1 MPVEAW
7 RRHRLDG
14 FLGTVTPAIAL
25 RLAKAVETD
34 RLRGG
39 ALPHDEI
46 MRALRPRLRD
56 AQNRLS
62 RVASPRRLV
71 CAAFEDVLFDGVRR
85 RKQRGRIARTSI
97 TPVWAWLEA
106 TLSKDVLEL
115 LDVVRDKLL
124 TSSAEFADAEVA
136 AFQRAAAA
144 ALLAEIPTGDPV
156 DPRIAGGAKMLGG
169 ADIAA
174 DAYDMARLL
183 EIGADLLRLQRE
195 FPKPMHTLSESD
207 ISLIRAVWENVV
219 AEHPDSAS
227 YVVFMMLGRLEK
239 PWEIMR
245 LAGALSRKTDDIVV
259 SRTDAGFV
267 GELLLCDLEDCVAQL
282 RPMRVDAIDALTV
295 QMQVET
301 FAHLSTGIVREI
313 GIKRDGLWGKRLMA
327 ARAAM
332 SDEME
337 RLLGRARK
345 DIIATLPMVRKGGF
359 GLRATGRAPDFT
371 RQVDPAKT
379 KHAIE
384 LASIIAGV
392 RPHAMAGAFAG
403 MLAEIEE
410 PIAEH
415 LRHFTTEMIDQLQGM
430 AAEQRPQAE
439 RHAAHA
445 IELTRILLGAEEGDL
460 IRRRAAA
467 ATAAAPDEE
476 SATLVA

>member
-34 RLRGG
+34 RLLGG

-46 MRALRPRLRD
+46 MGALRPRLRD

-85 RKQRGRIARTSI
+85 RKQRGRIARSSI
-97 TPVWAWLEA
+97 APVWSWLEA
-106 TLSKDVLEL
+106 TLPKDVLEL
-115 LDVVRDKLL
+115 LDVIRDKLL
-124 TSSAEFADAEVA
+124 TSGAEFADTEVA

-144 ALLAEIPTGDPV
+144 ALLKEIPTGEPA
-156 DPRIAGGAKMLGG
+156 DPRIAGGAKLLGG
-169 ADIAA
+169 IDIAT
-174 DAYDMARLL
+174 DAYDMARML
-183 EIGADLLRLQRE
+183 EIGTDLLRLQRE

-207 ISLIRAVWENVV
+207 ISLTRAVWENVV

-227 YVVFMMLGRLEK
+227 YVVFLMLGRLEK

-267 GELLLCDLEDCVAQL
+267 GDLLLSDLEDCVAIL
-282 RPMRVDAIDALTV
+282 RPMRADAVEPLTV
-295 QMQVET
+295 QLQVET

-327 ARAAM
+327 ARGAI

-371 RQVDPAKT
+371 RRVDPAKAAR
-379 KHAIE
+379 AIE

-410 PIAEH
+410 PVTEH
-415 LRHFTTEMIDQLQGM
+415 LRHFTTEMIEQIQGI
-430 AAEQRPQAE
+430 AAEQRPQVE
-439 RHAAHA
+439 LHVSHAVD
-445 IELTRILLGAEEGDL
+445 LTRLLLGAEEGDL

-467 ATAAAPDEE
+467 ATAAADEE